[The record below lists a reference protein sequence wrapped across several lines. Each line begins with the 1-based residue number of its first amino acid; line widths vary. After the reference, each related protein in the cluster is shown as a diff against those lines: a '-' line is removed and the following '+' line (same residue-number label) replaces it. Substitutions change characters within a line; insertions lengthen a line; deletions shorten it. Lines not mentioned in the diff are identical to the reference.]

1 MGTLIRRIILSLTK
15 CVCVCVRVRVCVV
28 CGEQGVTGYWKDWF
42 RDENMGLLEFC
53 LPVEKSSEKCKV
65 NSAFCQVLPSVL
77 QNEMR

>member
-1 MGTLIRRIILSLTK
+1 MKFKCGNSHRK
-15 CVCVCVRVRVCVV
+15 NYFVFDKMCVCVCVV